1 MPKKQG
7 YDDRL
12 DESMGGRS
20 GRKSQSE
27 KDRRDE
33 SEGIEKSMGRRKFA
47 AVGTM
52 DKGRRK
58 MRGGG
63 EVRGYRDGG
72 LVTMASR
79 DTTVR
84 GPHGS
89 KATAENTNMHKLN
102 AMGKLKG

>member
-33 SEGIEKSMGRRKFA
+33 SEGMEKSMGRRKFA

-58 MRGGG
+58 MSIY
-63 EVRGYRDGG
+63 VRWNILRMFQ
-72 LVTMASR
+72 MAYIVYVS
-79 DTTVR
+79 
-84 GPHGS
+84 
-89 KATAENTNMHKLN
+89 NFC
-102 AMGKLKG
+102 

>member
-1 MPKKQG
+1 
-7 YDDRL
+7 
-12 DESMGGRS
+12 
-20 GRKSQSE
+20 
-27 KDRRDE
+27 
-33 SEGIEKSMGRRKFA
+33 
-47 AVGTM
+47 
-52 DKGRRK
+52 